1 MASLPS
7 PARRDLRQLITP
19 IVDFEF
25 RAKRPVRRL
34 KPPVRDSM
42 TTAPNNPWLHRLAVL
57 TATLALLPIVMGA
70 IVTTKDAGMAFPD
83 WPTSD
88 GHGMFAYPWLQ
99 SAGHKFLEHGHRL
112 AGIAIGIAS
121 IALCVTFA
129 VAERRIWVK
138 ALALLALLSVI
149 LQGWLGGQRVLMDA
163 RGLAF
168 IHGSFAALVFSLL
181 CGIAVAT
188 SGRWRDPGSPPHTAR
203 LSRLR
208 TLACVACG
216 FLFTQYL
223 LGGLLRHQGK
233 ALHEHLGFAFVA
245 AAVVIWLA
253 MSAAATGIAWLRAP
267 AALLALGILL
277 QLALGAGAWVTK
289 FGFGDYVAVY
299 GSPLQVAVR
308 TGHVLTGMLLFATC
322 VVLAIRIARVHW
334 LQSSP
339 ANASGRSASIS
350 ALALPGGAR

>member
-1 MASLPS
+1 
-7 PARRDLRQLITP
+7 
-19 IVDFEF
+19 
-25 RAKRPVRRL
+25 
-34 KPPVRDSM
+34 M
-42 TTAPNNPWLHRLAVL
+42 TSAPNNPWLHRLAAL
-57 TATLALLPIVMGA
+57 TATVALLPIVMGA
-70 IVTTKDAGMAFPD
+70 IVTSKDAGMAFPD

-99 SAGHKFLEHGHRL
+99 SVGHKFLEHGHRL

-129 VAERRIWVK
+129 ITERRVWVK
-138 ALALLALLSVI
+138 ALALVALLCVI
-149 LQGWLGGQRVLMDA
+149 LQGWLGGQRVLLDA

-168 IHGSFAALVFSLL
+168 VHGSFAALVFALL

-188 SGRWRDPGSPPHTAR
+188 SNSWRDPGLSPHRAPLR
-203 LSRLR
+203 RLR
-208 TLACVACG
+208 TLAIVTCV
-216 FLFTQYL
+216 FLFTQYI

-245 AAVVIWLA
+245 AGMAIWLA

-267 AALLALGILL
+267 AALVAFGIVV

-299 GSPLQVAVR
+299 GSPLQVTVR
-308 TGHVLTGMLLFATC
+308 TGHVLVGMLLFATC
-322 VVLAIRIARVHW
+322 IVLTIRIARVHW
-334 LQSSP
+334 LDRSSATAP
-339 ANASGRSASIS
+339 GRSGSI
-350 ALALPGGAR
+350 ATLALPGGAR